1 MDQPPRLYLAHD
13 VLGQRLAVLDL
24 DVLEHLVGEAEF
36 LGQQIQ
42 DFTVAL
48 RFEERLDDLLVR
60 LQRAVR
66 RGARAPVFVLGAGR
80 QQVGAVLALAEDGPL
95 SGMWIAHHEQVEFFD
110 APGGDRNAGEGVRAV
125 SQHHHGLDVVLLLD
139 LILGQHCGIEPA
151 RRRDTGRVHHL
162 GIVEAVAQ
170 PLEVRL
176 PNSRPML
183 PGAFGEAG
191 VERQARDIE
200 THVARALHVV
210 VAAERIGAVADAA
223 NVAGSEQQDAAGAH
237 VGGADRVLGLPHRPD
252 HAGRLL
258 LGDGLGDPLELRLR
272 NPRHPL
278 NLVGRPLLD
287 LLADLVHAVDAL
299 ADEFLVLPAVL
310 EDVPEHPVEQRDVGA
325 GAHPHIVG
333 CVRRRA
339 RHARIDDDHVRAVE
353 LLALQHVLQRHRM
366 RLRRIAAH
374 DEHGLGVADVVEAV
388 GHRAIAPGIG
398 QAGDGRGMA
407 DARCVVDVVGA
418 PERREFAAKIGF
430 FVGELGRA
438 DPVDRIRSGF
448 FADGRELVDDLVD
461 GGLPAQPGPLAV
473 HELHRIF
480 QAAIA
485 VHDLARRSALGAMGA
500 AIDRRVPGGFLADP
514 HAIGDLR
521 RHRAANRAERADVLA
536 DGDLGAGRRR
546 RPPPPCARCRTAA
559 RRASRDCRR

>member
-1 MDQPPRLYLAHD
+1 
-13 VLGQRLAVLDL
+13 
-24 DVLEHLVGEAEF
+24 
-36 LGQQIQ
+36 
-42 DFTVAL
+42 
-48 RFEERLDDLLVR
+48 
-60 LQRAVR
+60 
-66 RGARAPVFVLGAGR
+66 
-80 QQVGAVLALAEDGPL
+80 
-95 SGMWIAHHEQVEFFD
+95 
-110 APGGDRNAGEGVRAV
+110 
-125 SQHHHGLDVVLLLD
+125 
-139 LILGQHCGIEPA
+139 
-151 RRRDTGRVHHL
+151 
-162 GIVEAVAQ
+162 
-170 PLEVRL
+170 
-176 PNSRPML
+176 ML
-183 PGAFGEAG
+183 PE
-191 VERQARDIE
+191 
-200 THVARALHVV
+200 
-210 VAAERIGAVADAA
+210 
-223 NVAGSEQQDAAGAH
+223 N
-237 VGGADRVLGLPHRPD
+237 
-252 HAGRLL
+252 
-258 LGDGLGDPLELRLR
+258 
-272 NPRHPL
+272 
-278 NLVGRPLLD
+278 
-287 LLADLVHAVDAL
+287 
-299 ADEFLVLPAVL
+299 
-310 EDVPEHPVEQRDVGA
+310 PVEQRDVGA

-388 GHRAIAPGIG
+388 GHRAVAPGIG
-398 QAGDGRGMA
+398 QAGDGRGMT

-473 HELHRIF
+473 DELHRIF
-480 QAAIA
+480 QPAVA

-536 DGDLGAGRRR
+536 DGDLGAGGRRR
-546 RPPPPCARCRTAA
+546 TRLRPAHVAGRQRAERRETACDEA
-559 RRASRDCRR
+559 GATQEGAAVERPVRPVLQRGGERAAPDLTFRSLDQHGRLPHLAG